1 MAVYGKLC
9 LICRRPVG
17 FYADLH
23 YAVRLMHGVSVRHD
37 NTCGLGITMFLEIDL
52 THLLCEDFSVVT
64 LYIFVLNLPLKKIL
78 RHQRCQ

>member
-1 MAVYGKLC
+1 
-9 LICRRPVG
+9 
-17 FYADLH
+17 
-23 YAVRLMHGVSVRHD
+23 MHGVSVRHD